1 MAAAAAVGDPFASF
15 PPGVAPGE
23 RAAAGSPVEMVTP
36 NGNAVVGVEP
46 RCDVELGGV

>member
-36 NGNAVVGVEP
+36 NGNAVVGAEP